1 MALPLLTD
9 SKVTIDVNHDSTSLK
24 GIELSLKQ
32 VVSLF
37 PKLFHKEI
45 EEQTEEL
52 KDHETD
58 LNKKKV
64 EETVETMN
72 KFADVLKENIGL
84 FRKSDSYQA
93 MQSSRLEGNQVA
105 GTAEKQPAVI
115 PQTNT
120 YAVQNLSLGRIAGD
134 TLREGRDRLLN
145 RFRENSFVKFGSRL
159 ADGINAFR
167 GKPTNYSQNREQTQ
181 SELETERKNDLNQK
195 KVINLLEY
203 LPKILLKL
211 DGNKDEKKEEKS
223 LLRKL
228 LDAFMIFK
236 AGDWLAGLIGGG
248 LGGAGIAGLMAK
260 AGTLLGAGLGM
271 GAAIAKLGLAAV
283 IGAAI
288 LGTVFDSFMT
298 YFKNSDD
305 WKAGPISKIFGSILG
320 GSGGI
325 YSSALR
331 GITGAYLG
339 FKAGALFGPM
349 GAIIGL
355 LLGGVIGAITGYIGG
370 EKVAETMSEIGD
382 NFAEG
387 WKKLMAILTGK
398 TIDDVRDKTL
408 RVIDETSDPSKKTEL
423 TNSLENVENS
433 NDRLQAAKTERDNL
447 AIELREQR
455 NETAQAATPENRK
468 RLKEIQQKYDEADKK
483 YNEERKNFREDSRDL
498 SADVSTQDS
507 INQLDKVIYG
517 KEGETVEIRKDG
529 LIYGEDNIPVTVTP
543 QAQRIATNQK
553 RNVQSENRLREL
565 QRVLVKEA
573 STSPLLEESTRKE
586 YQTAQQTIEEKGSLL
601 NKIPLLGSLFDDEE
615 MANAKAIVER
625 IDAEL
630 LQKKKDL
637 RIDMNQIEEDM
648 AATVQENISIGTQN
662 RSESMTD
669 IISGETLV
677 GPDAQPEPPQRIN
690 PKPEKSKDRG
700 VSVDPSKSKDG
711 GRQDQ
716 TSTKNFNPDPVVANL
731 SDEQVKT
738 YALEL
743 IRKEEMGSKSAAL
756 TPIQDPAKYWKD
768 DGTKMMQ
775 LGYGSN
781 FIKEGN
787 EWVKVK
793 PGYENSNGEMVY
805 PHRLN
810 SEAEAEKL
818 LRDSFNREFDQFM
831 KDPEKKEIFDKIQNP
846 ARKMVL
852 MSTIYQLGEHGIDKF
867 KKTWPLIK
875 AAVEEQDWNLKGYRW
890 QTAAKEMANSVWHN
904 EQTPERAGRVV
915 DVIANGG
922 DVRWDG
928 GVIYQQSAV
937 PSVAARQGGKE
948 PLRKGADG
956 AGAEGRVVTQ
966 LEEIVVGDY
975 KGIENNPE
983 VVIPMNDLEKRVLQ
997 TVTKMMEIRDQT
1009 ASRNNELISM
1019 NNELRMQKF
1028 IESTQKIEQ
1037 RIQAKESIE
1046 NSRNQVVVPPVIS
1059 QVDNSQLNQTNQSII
1074 INRPVDNAHN
1084 PFRLS
1089 LG

>member
-9 SKVTIDVNHDSTSLK
+9 SKVTVDVNHDSTSLK
-24 GIELSLKQ
+24 GIDLSLKQ
-32 VVSLF
+32 VVSEL
-37 PKLFHKEI
+37 PKLFSKEI
-45 EEQTEEL
+45 EKQTEEL
-52 KDHETD
+52 KDHDTNI
-58 LNKKKV
+58 NKKKV

-93 MQSSRLEGNQVA
+93 MQRSRLEGNQVI
-105 GTAEKQPAVI
+105 GSTGQQPAVV
-115 PQTNT
+115 PQRNT

-134 TLREGRDRLLN
+134 TMREGRDRLLN
-145 RFRENSFVKFGSRL
+145 RFRENSFIKFGSRL

-167 GKPTNYSQNREQTQ
+167 GQPTNYSQNREQTQ
-181 SELETERKNDLNQK
+181 SELESEQKDNRNQK
-195 KVINLLEY
+195 KIINLLEY

-211 DGNKDEKKEEKS
+211 DGDKDEKKEEKG

-228 LDAFMIFK
+228 LDAFLIFK
-236 AGDWLAGLIGGG
+236 AGNWLASLIGGG
-248 LGGAGIAGLMAK
+248 LGAAGIGALMAK
-260 AGTLLGAGLGM
+260 AGTLLGAGLGI

-305 WKAGPISKIFGSILG
+305 WKAGPIAKIFGSILG
-320 GSGGI
+320 GSGGV
-325 YSSALR
+325 YSAALR

-355 LLGGVIGAITGYIGG
+355 ILGGVIGAITGYIGG
-370 EKVAETMSEIGD
+370 EKIAETMSEIGD
-382 NFAEG
+382 DFAEG

-398 TIDDVRDKTL
+398 TIDDVREKTL
-408 RVIDETSDPSKKTEL
+408 RVIDETSDPTSKTEL

-433 NDRLQAAKTERDNL
+433 NDRLQAAETKRN
-447 AIELREQR
+447 ELFEKVKEQR
-455 NETAQAATPENRK
+455 NINAQGSTPDSREKLRELEQQYNEAI
-468 RLKEIQQKYDEADKK
+468 KEYDEA
-483 YNEERKNFREDSRDL
+483 RKNFREDSRNL
-498 SADVSTQDS
+498 SADVNTQDS
-507 INQLDKVIYG
+507 VNQLDKVIYG
-517 KEGETVEIRKDG
+517 KEGETVEIQKDG
-529 LIYGEDNIPVTVTP
+529 LLYGKDNIEVTVTP
-543 QAQRIATNQK
+543 QEQRIAANQK
-553 RNVQSENRLREL
+553 RNVLSENRLRRL
-565 QRVLVKEA
+565 QQDLVQDA

-586 YQTAQQTIEEKGSLL
+586 YQTAQETIEEKGSLL
-601 NKIPLLGSLFDDEE
+601 NKIPLFGSFFDDEE
-615 MANAKAIVER
+615 MAKAKATVER
-625 IDAEL
+625 IEAEL
-630 LQKKKDL
+630 LQKKKDTRL
-637 RIDMNQIEEDM
+637 RMNQIEADM
-648 AATVQENISIGTQN
+648 AATVQENIGLGTQD
-662 RSESMTD
+662 RSESMTN
-669 IISGETLV
+669 IISGETLG
-677 GPDAQPEPPQRIN
+677 GPDAQPEPRQRIN
-690 PKPEKSKDRG
+690 SKANERSI
-700 VSVDPSKSKDG
+700 SVDPAKSKDG

-716 TSTKNFNPDPVVANL
+716 TSIQEIKPDAVVANL

-743 IRKEEMGSKSAAL
+743 IRREEMGSKSAAL

-768 DGTKMMQ
+768 DGSKMMQ

-805 PHRLN
+805 PHQLK
-810 SEAEAEKL
+810 SEAEAEQL

-831 KDPEKKEIFDKIQNP
+831 KDPEKKAIFDQIQNP

-852 MSTIYQLGEHGIDKF
+852 MSTIYQLGEHGMDKF

-875 AAVEEQDWNLKGYRW
+875 SAVEEQDWNLKGYRW
-890 QTAAKEMANSVWHN
+890 QTAAREMANSVWHN

-948 PLRKGADG
+948 AVKAK

-983 VVIPMNDLEKRVLQ
+983 VVIPMNDLEERVLQ

-1009 ASRNNELISM
+1009 ASRNNELLSM

-1046 NSRNQVVVPPVIS
+1046 NSRNQVVMPPVIS

-1074 INRPVDNAHN
+1074 INRPVENAHN